1 MVGSTLEEE
10 RWLEDYARSALADV
24 ILAAKLYSES
34 KTDPV
39 FLMQSLFHSQQAA
52 EKAFKLFSV
61 STGLKNIG
69 ELKEKLGHHPL
80 LNTYKLLINETENVV
95 KKISK
100 NLPAEA
106 KRIEKTIECYESTI
120 KEILHDIKNSSCY
133 ERIQK
138 ALEFQLSLSSNLT
151 ECSNKL
157 LKVFCELTKFPKAAD
172 HIRVRL
178 MLFQAAIQFVYS
190 TVEKTPGLKE
200 HVQQGEPLTHEQ
212 LKEIIKVIRTSL
224 SEWEFV
230 RENLLKMLENPP
242 EELAQVLESL
252 PPKAQETLRSA
263 CEDPVTLLQFLT
275 LEGTESDKKAKSD
288 LEEKQQEELEKIVR
302 ISNLL
307 LPPLAL
313 GSLRLPDGWP
323 LLDHV
328 ICLDVF
334 SECGRY
340 VEVGD
345 HETSLELI
353 ARKADVARSLILA
366 AELWTII
373 LVGYC
378 DILKTARKTA
388 KREEG

>member
-10 RWLEDYARSALADV
+10 RWLEDYARSALTDV

-34 KTDPV
+34 KADPV

-69 ELKEKLGHHPL
+69 ELKGKLGHYPL
-80 LNTYKLLINETENVV
+80 LKTYKSLINKTENVV
-95 KKISK
+95 EKISR

-106 KRIEKTIECYESTI
+106 KRIEKIIECYESTI
-120 KEILHDIKNSSCY
+120 EEILHDIKNSSCY

-138 ALEFQLSLSSNLT
+138 AFEFQLSLSSNLI

-157 LKVFCELTKFPKAAD
+157 LEVFYELKKFREVAD
-172 HIRVRL
+172 HIHVRL
-178 MLFQAAIQFVYS
+178 TLLRAAIQFVYS

-212 LKEIIKVIRTSL
+212 LEEIIKVIRTSL

-242 EELAQVLESL
+242 EEFAQVLESL
-252 PPKAQETLRSA
+252 PPNAREILRST
-263 CEDPVTLLQFLT
+263 CEDPVTLFQSLT
-275 LEGTESDKKAKSD
+275 LKKVRSD
-288 LEEKQQEELEKIVR
+288 LEKIMWS
-302 ISNLL
+302 SNLML
-307 LPPLAL
+307 APLAL
-313 GSLRLPDGWP
+313 GALQLPDGKT

-353 ARKADVARSLILA
+353 ARKADVARSLVLA

-373 LVGYC
+373 LVGFC
-378 DILKTARKTA
+378 EILKTARKVA
-388 KREEG
+388 KRKEE

>member
-10 RWLEDYARSALADV
+10 RWLEDYARSALTDI

-69 ELKEKLGHHPL
+69 ELKEKLSHQPL
-80 LNTYKLLINETENVV
+80 LNTYKILIDKTKNVV
-95 KKISK
+95 EKISR

-120 KEILHDIKNSSCY
+120 KEILHNIKKSSCY
-133 ERIQK
+133 ERIKK

-151 ECSNKL
+151 ECSNEL
-157 LKVFCELTKFPKAAD
+157 LKLFDELPKFPQAAD
-172 HIRVRL
+172 YIRACL
-178 MLFQAAIQFVYS
+178 TLFQAAIQFVYS

-212 LKEIIKVIRTSL
+212 LEEIIKVIRTSL

-242 EELAQVLESL
+242 EEFAQVLESL
-252 PPKAQETLRSA
+252 PPNAREILRSA
-263 CEDPVTLLQFLT
+263 CEDPVTLFQFLT
-275 LEGTESDKKAKSD
+275 LKKVRSD
-288 LEEKQQEELEKIVR
+288 LEEIMWS
-302 ISNLL
+302 SNLL
-307 LPPLAL
+307 LAPLAL
-313 GSLRLPDGWP
+313 GALRLPNGKL

-345 HETSLELI
+345 RETSLELI
-353 ARKADVARSLILA
+353 ARKKDVARSLILA

-373 LVGYC
+373 LVGFC
-378 DILKTARKTA
+378 DILKTASKTA
-388 KREEG
+388 KQSVCEG